1 GKSVIYER
9 PNGRVTRYLDRAISD
24 NLELNTALN
33 CFAIQR
39 RILGDLMFKDLRAG
53 TKFLILCL
61 VSLVLTSVATYA
73 LLVEKQVAINFAR
86 SELVGS
92 KYLALL
98 RPIYVTVLKKQAG
111 ETFGGL
117 PHMSPRASFASLS
130 RERSENG
137 RPLSVYRHLELA
149 ARV

>member
-1 GKSVIYER
+1 RQGW
-9 PNGRVTRYLDRAISD
+9 
-24 NLELNTALN
+24 
-33 CFAIQR
+33 
-39 RILGDLMFKDLRAG
+39 ILGDLMFKGLRGG
-53 TKFLILCL
+53 TKFVILCL

-111 ETFGGL
+111 EALAGLPNVSARDSLDLFSRARSQKPLTFGL
-117 PHMSPRASFASLS
+117 HSKF
-130 RERSENG
+130 EF
-137 RPLSVYRHLELA
+137 
-149 ARV
+149 